1 MMARSGQPADDVTK
15 GEEEVNTEE
24 LRVVL
29 AASRALVALSA
40 QSIAS
45 VEANVDVLQF
55 RVLVVVASRG
65 STSLSQLADGARIS
79 LTRASRLCERMVND
93 GLLARTEDP
102 SDRRHLILT
111 LTGEGRQIVRLATRR
126 RGQAIGAI
134 LQRIPSSERAAVAA
148 GFAAFAAAAGETSN
162 PDLWGLGWTD

>member
-1 MMARSGQPADDVTK
+1 MKALSGQSADDLST
-15 GEEEVNTEE
+15 GDEEVDIEE

-45 VEANVDVLQF
+45 VEADVDVVQF

-79 LTRASRLCERMVND
+79 LTRASRLCERMVNQ

-102 SDRRHLILT
+102 GDRRQLILT
-111 LTGEGRQIVRLATRR
+111 LTGEARQIVRQATRR
-126 RGQAIGAI
+126 REQAVAAI
-134 LQRIPSSERAAVAA
+134 LHRIPSSERATVAA

-162 PDLWGLGWTD
+162 SDLWGLGWTD